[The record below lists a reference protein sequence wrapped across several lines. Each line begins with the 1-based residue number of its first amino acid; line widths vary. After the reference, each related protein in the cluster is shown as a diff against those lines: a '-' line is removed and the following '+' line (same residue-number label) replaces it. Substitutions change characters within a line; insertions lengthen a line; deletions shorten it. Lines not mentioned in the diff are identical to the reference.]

1 MIRIA
6 SITQI
11 DDKRHIAILDTS
23 SISFMQTLQNKG
35 IRIGNILKDYE
46 LILIPGWVLAEI
58 EDAEGRSDF
67 VQQLIDTGYPI
78 YSIAEEQY
86 SDLAENEELNVYR
99 IVLASAYL
107 LAGVKSYLRRY
118 VEKMDPMDM
127 DSYSNWIN
135 RLYDEWPLGGKML
148 STGREQKKNAGEISI
163 TILAEVIS
171 WYYPETKAL
180 TVYAQDNDA
189 YEFQRRAEV
198 ILRDLFISRTPVP
211 VSYKSNDALLC
222 QLFRD
227 GELEL
232 ENISNYRKDE
242 RKITYSREQGDR
254 SVVLVTE
261 VVDNASFIKLIQ
273 DRAVRIIF

>member
-1 MIRIA
+1 
-6 SITQI
+6 
-11 DDKRHIAILDTS
+11 
-23 SISFMQTLQNKG
+23 MQ
-35 IRIGNILKDYE
+35 
-46 LILIPGWVLAEI
+46 
-58 EDAEGRSDF
+58 
-67 VQQLIDTGYPI
+67 
-78 YSIAEEQY
+78 EQY

-99 IVLASAYL
+99 MVLASAYL